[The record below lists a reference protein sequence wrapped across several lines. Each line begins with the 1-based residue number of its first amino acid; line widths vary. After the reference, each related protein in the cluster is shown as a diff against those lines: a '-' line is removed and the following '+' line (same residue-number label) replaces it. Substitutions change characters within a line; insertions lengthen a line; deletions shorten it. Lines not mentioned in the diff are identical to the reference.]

1 MQKIHPSTLS
11 LGNQAYQELKRFI
24 LGRQIPPV
32 ENLNEGE
39 LARALGISR
48 TPVRE
53 AMNRLEREGLV
64 EIIPQRG
71 AFVVQFSP
79 KDVWEL
85 FLIRENL
92 EGLAAHLAAERMDEK
107 NLAKL
112 ESCVQ
117 GFTEPFSK
125 EAITRYSSEDLRF
138 HQAIVNL
145 SEAKRLI
152 NLVSS
157 LHDHIRMFRLTTVGV
172 SGRMKSSLAEHREII
187 ESFRKGD
194 PEECERKMRGHI
206 RQVRDG
212 VMKNIKVFLNGGEKS
227 QRRTRRK
234 GNGSIQLSTRRR
246 HG

>member
-11 LGNQAYQELKRFI
+11 LGNQAYQELKRII
-24 LGRQIPPV
+24 LGRQIPPG

-53 AMNRLEREGLV
+53 AINRLEKEGLV

-71 AFVVQFSP
+71 AFVVQFSA
-79 KDVWEL
+79 KDVLEL

-92 EGLAAHLAAERMDEK
+92 EGLAAKLAAERMDEK

-125 EAITRYSSEDLRF
+125 KDIKRYSREDFRF
-138 HQAIVNL
+138 HQTIVSL
-145 SEAKRLI
+145 SEAQRLI
-152 NLVSS
+152 NLISS
-157 LHDHIRMFRLTTVGV
+157 LHDHIRMFRLTTVGL
-172 SGRMKSSLAEHREII
+172 SGRMKTSLAEHREII
-187 ESFRKGD
+187 ESFRKRN
-194 PEECERKMRGHI
+194 PEECEQKMRRHI

-212 VMKNIKVFLNGGEKS
+212 VMKNIKIFLNGGENS

-234 GNGSIQLSTRRR
+234 RNGRIQLSARRR